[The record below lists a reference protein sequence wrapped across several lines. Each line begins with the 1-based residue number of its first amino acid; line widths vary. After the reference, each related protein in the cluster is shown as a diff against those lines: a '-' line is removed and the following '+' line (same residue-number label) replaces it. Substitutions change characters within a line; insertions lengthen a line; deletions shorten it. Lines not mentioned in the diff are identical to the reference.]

1 MEQDILNNYIVN
13 DSLQLEK
20 IVKNYSGYIY
30 MIVKNMT
37 NDILKDEDIEEII
50 SDVLLVVWKNKDQIE
65 WFAPLKPYI
74 AGVTKNITKNALR
87 KQKIDCEIIE
97 ETLKSNEDI
106 DEYIEQKEE
115 LDIIEKELDSF
126 GKDSRIFIMFY
137 YNGMKAKDIGKQL
150 GMTESNVNVKL
161 HRMKEKIK
169 KELKKRGYNYG
180 K

>member
-1 MEQDILNNYIVN
+1 MEQDILNNYIIN

-37 NDILKDEDIEEII
+37 NNVLNDEDIEEII

-74 AGVTKNITKNALR
+74 AGVTKNITRNVLR
-87 KQKIDCEIIE
+87 KLKVNYEVIDED
-97 ETLKSNEDI
+97 LKSNEDVN
-106 DEYIEQKEE
+106 EYIEQKEE
-115 LDIIEKELDSF
+115 LDIIEKEINSF
-126 GKDSRIFIMFY
+126 GKDSKIFIMFY
-137 YNGMKAKDIGKQL
+137 YNGMKAKDIGTKL

-161 HRMKEKIK
+161 HRMKDKIK
-169 KELKKRGYNYG
+169 KSLKKRGYNYG